1 MYLNIEEGV
10 NVMKLFKKAVSVIV
24 SGAAAFTLMGNT
36 TVILSDAAFDN
47 TAITAESTE
56 KDTFELN
63 GELDAE
69 RIYDGSAYIH
79 GINKTGSTGE
89 IIEVPVYLKLEE
101 DLQPQ
106 SIIGIAFK
114 IEYDHDALELVDID
128 EPDESA
134 FSDGGLNTNITNG
147 VYMYT
152 YTIANITVDPQYPI
166 VNLHFKVKAE
176 QGTYNIHLAN
186 HLFKGKALQLI
197 HTQNRESETTYL
209 KTYTKDFSIT
219 AENKPTKTLGN
230 ETFELNG
237 RLDAER
243 TYDGSA
249 FIWGADMTGFKG
261 DTIEVPVYLKLDED
275 AQPQS
280 ITGIAFKVGYDHDAL
295 ELTDIDEPDE
305 AGFSDGALNASPQT
319 GVFLYT
325 YTTDS
330 ITVDPQYPIV
340 NLYFKVKADS
350 GTYKIHLNNHL
361 YGDKAFHIIHTQYSA
376 SEATYL
382 KPYTKDISITAEK
395 KLGKITGVNVDSS
408 GTVTWNN
415 VENAVKYKAVRYYKG
430 RYYYGTATK
439 DTSYK
444 FVYAPDTYYQAYVLA
459 YDSKGRFV
467 KSETV
472 DVNTG
477 IGTIGEPV
485 VDSSGNVTWD
495 KVKYAT
501 HYRVVR
507 ITDGKPVYSKTVKD
521 TSYSFVHVPDT
532 DYRVMV
538 IAYAGDGSEAASPIV
553 TVKKA

>member
-69 RIYDGSAYIH
+69 RIYDGSAYIR

-166 VNLHFKVKAE
+166 VNLYFKVKAE

-197 HTQNRESETTYL
+197 HTQNRQSET
-209 KTYTKDFSIT
+209 
-219 AENKPTKTLGN
+219 
-230 ETFELNG
+230 
-237 RLDAER
+237 
-243 TYDGSA
+243 
-249 FIWGADMTGFKG
+249 
-261 DTIEVPVYLKLDED
+261 
-275 AQPQS
+275 
-280 ITGIAFKVGYDHDAL
+280 
-295 ELTDIDEPDE
+295 
-305 AGFSDGALNASPQT
+305 
-319 GVFLYT
+319 
-325 YTTDS
+325 
-330 ITVDPQYPIV
+330 
-340 NLYFKVKADS
+340 
-350 GTYKIHLNNHL
+350 
-361 YGDKAFHIIHTQYSA
+361 
-376 SEATYL
+376 TYL

-395 KLGKITGVNVDSS
+395 KLGKITGVKVDSS
-408 GTVTWNN
+408 GRVTWDSA
-415 VENAVKYKAVRYYKG
+415 ENAMYYKAVRYYKG

-459 YDSKGRFV
+459 YDSKGRCV
-467 KSETV
+467 KSETI

-477 IGTIGEPV
+477 IGTIGEPA

-507 ITDGKPVYSKTVKD
+507 ITYGKPVYSKTVKD